1 MCDIR
6 AVHDV
11 PQTTSYEPDQEQK
24 QSRTAQQYVKGETS
38 STYYGFSSVLSRE
51 DELEEP
57 EAALHTTEPSL
68 TDKTNLAEDIQQG
81 EVMPMPTAQQRR
93 YSIDWDPIR

>member
-1 MCDIR
+1 MC
-6 AVHDV
+6 APHEG
-11 PQTTSYEPDQEQK
+11 PQTTSYEPGQEQK

-38 STYYGFSSVLSRE
+38 RTDYGFSSVLSRE

-68 TDKTNLAEDIQQG
+68 TDKTDLAEDIQQG
-81 EVMPMPTAQQRR
+81 EVTPMPTAQQRR
-93 YSIDWDPIR
+93 FSIDWDPIR